1 MSFAQTTA
9 PPPYTMAANDKQ
21 ALRARFVELA
31 GRQSEMQRLFGDVAA
46 HLKTMEPDDDSAPLR
61 AEWKEIREVVLRV
74 VHAAYCSLNALQA
87 YQRVSRDSCDNARSC
102 ASYLERERSRCER
115 ADEPDMAFVHQGL
128 CICLRCSASRL

>member
-1 MSFAQTTA
+1 MFFAQTTA
-9 PPPYTMAANDKQ
+9 PPPYTMAANDNQ
-21 ALRARFVELA
+21 ALRARFAALA

-61 AEWKEIREVVLRV
+61 AEWKDIREDHERV
-74 VHAAYCSLNALQA
+74 Y
-87 YQRVSRDSCDNARSC
+87 RDSCDNARSC